1 MKEEKKEEIKRENL
15 NDSAYK
21 EDQESDPDME
31 DIEDEDN

>member
-1 MKEEKKEEIKRENL
+1 MKEEIKKENL

-31 DIEDEDN
+31 KDTE